1 MKEIQI
7 ELRSIHETWKITYE
21 KAIQTRTTIKKIA
34 PYHLLIKG
42 EAKKHRT
49 ALKNWLKKKAHRHL
63 GHWLRAISYDLNIP
77 FTNLSIR
84 GQKTR
89 WGSCSEY
96 KDINLNYKLLFLPA
110 NLVDYVLVHELCHI
124 KELNH
129 SKKFWQLVAS
139 YDTNYRVHRKLLH
152 QANQYL
158 PKYI

>member
-1 MKEIQI
+1 MKETQI

-21 KAIQTRTTIKKIA
+21 KAVQTRITIKKIA

-42 EAKKHRT
+42 EAKKHRAT
-49 ALKNWLKKKAHRHL
+49 LENWLKKKARRHL
-63 GHWLRAISYDLNIP
+63 GYWLQAISEDLNIP
-77 FTNLSIR
+77 FNRISIR
-84 GQKTR
+84 GQRTR

-96 KDINLNYKLLFLPA
+96 KGINLNYKLLFLPA

-129 SKKFWQLVAS
+129 SKQFWQLVAS
-139 YDTNYRVHRKLLH
+139 YDVNYRENRKLLH

-158 PKYI
+158 PKLI